1 MILTGEQKIAADRA
15 AVWRVLND
23 PDVLRQC
30 IPGCQSL
37 ERDGEDG
44 FTAIVAI
51 KVGPIGARFSGSV
64 HLMDIDPPNGYRL
77 VGQGNGGAAGSA
89 KGSATVSLRDDGGA
103 TVLTYEVETS
113 VGGRIAQLGGAVID
127 ATARQLAGRYFV
139 RFAELAE
146 AAGRPSEEVGGIEGS
161 ERIEPSAA
169 AASLGR
175 TEAVPAGRSAILA
188 RTIFALL
195 GFAAGLLT
203 AAIEHEWAVL
213 LAIGAVLIVL
223 SLASFEA
230 GRRSA
235 RLSGHGS

>member
-1 MILTGEQKIAADRA
+1 MLISTTFYTLQLIQVAVLPNVSGQVEGGSVILTGEQKIAADRA

-113 VGGRIAQLGGAVID
+113 VGGRSGSAHRPSFSMRI
-127 ATARQLAGRYFV
+127 ATASSRLAH
-139 RFAELAE
+139 
-146 AAGRPSEEVGGIEGS
+146 SIQK
-161 ERIEPSAA
+161 
-169 AASLGR
+169 
-175 TEAVPAGRSAILA
+175 
-188 RTIFALL
+188 
-195 GFAAGLLT
+195 
-203 AAIEHEWAVL
+203 
-213 LAIGAVLIVL
+213 
-223 SLASFEA
+223 
-230 GRRSA
+230 
-235 RLSGHGS
+235 